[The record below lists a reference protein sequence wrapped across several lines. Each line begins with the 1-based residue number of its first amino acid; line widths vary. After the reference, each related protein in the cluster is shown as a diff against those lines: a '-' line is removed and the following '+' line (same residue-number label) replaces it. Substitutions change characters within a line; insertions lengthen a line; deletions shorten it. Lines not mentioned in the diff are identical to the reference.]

1 MHSNNWFNI
10 FAIFNT
16 DKFYHVPYR
25 QSRLTMLM
33 KDAFELESHR
43 HCKTVVFANV
53 APSVVD
59 LAMTTNTLRYA
70 TPLRI
75 GQNQRQKIVPH
86 PDNPAGWNNVTL
98 RAWVTSRSK
107 GEVNPDVLCPFESGM
122 QILRLPETE
131 FLSRVMQ
138 SNPKIGE
145 KRAKVFYTA
154 LWKLLIDA
162 RTR

>member
-1 MHSNNWFNI
+1 MIRSQPNLMSSLFI
-10 FAIFNT
+10 T

-33 KDAFELESHR
+33 KDAFDIESHR

-75 GQNQRQKIVPH
+75 GQSQRQKIVPH
-86 PDNPAGWNNVTL
+86 PDNPAG
-98 RAWVTSRSK
+98 
-107 GEVNPDVLCPFESGM
+107 VNFTKVL
-122 QILRLPETE
+122 
-131 FLSRVMQ
+131 
-138 SNPKIGE
+138 
-145 KRAKVFYTA
+145 
-154 LWKLLIDA
+154 
-162 RTR
+162 